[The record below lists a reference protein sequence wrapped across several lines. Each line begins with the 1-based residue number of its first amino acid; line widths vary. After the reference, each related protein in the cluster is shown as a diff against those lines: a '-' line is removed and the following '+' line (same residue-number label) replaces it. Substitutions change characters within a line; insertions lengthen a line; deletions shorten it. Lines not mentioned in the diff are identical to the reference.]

1 MEKISVIIPV
11 KNEEKKIEQ
20 CLAAVFAQSFVPD
33 EVIIVDGHSTDETV
47 KKAQKYPVLIF
58 YENYHTRAGANQI
71 GIENANGDFIAF
83 TDADCIPEK
92 DWLENLM
99 KEFREGIVGVGGG
112 IINLGDG
119 LWEKSINLAVGTF
132 LGSANSVQGR
142 FFKEKRYVRSISG
155 CNSMYRKLDLLRVG
169 GFDVTLG
176 TAEDTELNSKLL
188 KIGKLLYTPASIIHH
203 NHNRG
208 LKDFAKRMHQYGYGR
223 AKSKLFDIQIIPP
236 IFIVILLAS
245 IVITPLIFIAFVALY
260 LVILLIS
267 GLYFFI
273 RQKDPRYILTVPL
286 ILLIEHCCFTVG
298 FWRGVLKI

>member
-11 KNEEKKIEQ
+11 KNEGKKIEQ

-83 TDADCIPEK
+83 TDADCIPEN

-245 IVITPLIFIAFVALY
+245 IVITPLVFIAFFVLY

-273 RQKDPRYILTVPL
+273 RQKDPRYFLTVPL
-286 ILLIEHCCFTVG
+286 VLLIEHSSFTAG
-298 FWRGVLKI
+298 FWRGILKK